1 MDGQPKNC
9 FATSKIKIAE
19 AAANPT
25 AQQQQQKL
33 KDCNEKWKEERAN
46 TGAKAARPTEN
57 SSAPVSRRHRLEL
70 RSSDRPDLNDLAQ
83 LVGLV
88 T

>member
-33 KDCNEKWKEERAN
+33 KDCNEKWKKARAN
-46 TGAKAARPTEN
+46 TGAKGGTAYGKF
-57 SSAPVSRRHRLEL
+57 
-70 RSSDRPDLNDLAQ
+70 LNTCLKKTA
-83 LVGLV
+83 
-88 T
+88 